1 MTVFMTTHYMEEAE
15 IADHLCIIKQGNII
29 FDKPMK
35 VVHKQYAAEQLLLYP
50 ASKAQ
55 LIAELNRHHIPF
67 HEQNEALCIHT
78 GGMLKTM
85 SVLRLC
91 EHYIQR
97 FENHPGNIEELYLQM
112 LQEEQ
117 V

>member
-1 MTVFMTTHYMEEAE
+1 MSFRLTSE
-15 IADHLCIIKQGNII
+15 KNIC
-29 FDKPMK
+29 FLER
-35 VVHKQYAAEQLLLYP
+35 YR
-50 ASKAQ
+50 
-55 LIAELNRHHIPF
+55 N
-67 HEQNEALCIHT
+67 

-91 EHYIQR
+91 ERYIQR

-117 V
+117 A

>member
-1 MTVFMTTHYMEEAE
+1 MLIICVLSSRETSSLISMEDNPFNHGAWEG
-15 IADHLCIIKQGNII
+15 L
-29 FDKPMK
+29 
-35 VVHKQYAAEQLLLYP
+35 KQYAAEQLLLYP

-55 LIAELNRHHIPF
+55 LIAVLNRHHVPF

-91 EHYIQR
+91 ERYIQR

>member
-1 MTVFMTTHYMEEAE
+1 MLFRS
-15 IADHLCIIKQGNII
+15 
-29 FDKPMK
+29 MK
-35 VVHKQYAAEQLLLYP
+35 EVHKQYAAEQLLLYP

>member
-1 MTVFMTTHYMEEAE
+1 MGSEM
-15 IADHLCIIKQGNII
+15 CIR
-29 FDKPMK
+29 D
-35 VVHKQYAAEQLLLYP
+35 
-50 ASKAQ
+50 S
-55 LIAELNRHHIPF
+55 
-67 HEQNEALCIHT
+67 CIHT

-91 EHYIQR
+91 ERYIQR